1 MDQQFE
7 SSMPVSDD
15 DLTILF
21 KALAHPKRL
30 AILRLLEGREL
41 CVCDIVQALNL
52 RQAYV
57 SQQLTL
63 LRQVGL
69 VCFRK
74 DGWNV
79 WYRLARP
86 EVHTLLEM
94 AEAIHATLGECA
106 LISPEEFKTSGCLE
120 SCSEKE

>member
-1 MDQQFE
+1 MVTLDE
-7 SSMPVSDD
+7 
-15 DLTILF
+15 LAALF
-21 KALAHPKRL
+21 KALSHPNRL
-30 AILRLLEGREL
+30 AILRLLEEREM
-41 CVCDIVQALNL
+41 CVCDIEQALVL

-63 LRQVGL
+63 LREAGL

-79 WYRLARP
+79 WYRIARP

-94 AEAIHATLGECA
+94 AETIQATLGECA
-106 LISPEEFKTSGCLE
+106 LINPEDMAALQQPNCNRTMITPKIAV
-120 SCSEKE
+120 EK

>member
-1 MDQQFE
+1 MTV
-7 SSMPVSDD
+7 PSDE
-15 DLTILF
+15 LAMLF
-21 KALAHPKRL
+21 KALSHPQRL

-41 CVCDIVQALNL
+41 CVCDIEEALDL

-57 SQQLTL
+57 SQQLTQ
-63 LRQVGL
+63 LREAGL

-79 WYRLARP
+79 RYRIARP

-94 AEAIHATLGECA
+94 AETIHDMLGECA
-106 LISPEEFKTSGCLE
+106 LATPEQITGEYDSISNCG
-120 SCSEKE
+120 KE

>member
-1 MDQQFE
+1 MSNALNSPSVVTNDE
-7 SSMPVSDD
+7 
-15 DLTILF
+15 LTVLF

-41 CVCDIVQALNL
+41 CVCDIEEALDL

-57 SQQLTL
+57 SQQLML
-63 LRQVGL
+63 LREVGL

-79 WYRLARP
+79 WYRIARP

-94 AEAIHATLGECA
+94 AEAIHDTLGECA
-106 LISPEEFKTSGCLE
+106 LVSPENAVSPC
-120 SCSEKE
+120 CD